1 MGSTIKLKNEQ
12 KLYEHIIMF
21 QLNRQLHML
30 STSLPMTYQYIYILL
45 SNNSRNDKEQISS
58 IKKTVLNPHIT
69 LWLAN
74 PKDES
79 NSNLQESYLLFYSL
93 GFLSI

>member
-58 IKKTVLNPHIT
+58 IKK
-69 LWLAN
+69 
-74 PKDES
+74 KQS
-79 NSNLQESYLLFYSL
+79 
-93 GFLSI
+93 